1 MLVLG
6 VGGRE
11 WIGCWGGVGWCHWSY
26 WSGGYRCWLCKDCV
40 PAGGVG
46 VLCEQCKG
54 YARCAW
60 GVRIGGVWCDGAG
73 GTLFWRMCALCDR
86 VLDWFRQLRTEVA
99 EDWMVWSRIV
109 TWRTWTNCCR
119 LRVGMLILC
128 VLRLWVCESIVSC
141 WYV

>member
-1 MLVLG
+1 M
-6 VGGRE
+6 
-11 WIGCWGGVGWCHWSY
+11 
-26 WSGGYRCWLCKDCV
+26 YRCWLCKDCG
-40 PAGGVG
+40 PAVGVG

-54 YARCAW
+54 YVRCAW

-86 VLDWFRQLRTEVA
+86 VLDWFRQLRTELA
-99 EDWMVWSRIV
+99 EDWVVWSRIV

-128 VLRLWVCESIVSC
+128 VIRLRVGESIVSC
-141 WYV
+141 WYVQCSCKETECGDCGQRGVGEGRLVGSV